1 MEQSNQSRFYIVG
14 AMHTHEAY
22 MKDRDTIS
30 DSLRF
35 FWGHP
40 MHVMYTRP
48 FLSSHKTAPGNE
60 AMGNHAVTEWED

>member
-1 MEQSNQSRFYIVG
+1 MAFLYSWGYAHSRGLYERL
-14 AMHTHEAY
+14 MN
-22 MKDRDTIS
+22 RDTIS
-30 DSLRF
+30 DSPRC

-60 AMGNHAVTEWED
+60 AMGNHAVTEWEH